1 MEPVSGSFAPNA
13 EIDEIRW
20 LPVVEVMEI
29 LSYDHDRP
37 VVEAFEPP
45 VSDRT

>member
-1 MEPVSGSFAPNA
+1 
-13 EIDEIRW
+13 EIRW
-20 LPVVEVMEI
+20 LPVGEAMEI

-45 VSDRT
+45 SPG